1 MSCGKEHAMECNKQV
16 GYADVDNCYRE
27 IEELKAENEKLKIE
41 NERLFNQ
48 LAGIIDRYEMAEAED
63 RPFVLPTHL
72 AKL

>member
-1 MSCGKEHAMECNKQV
+1 MERNKQV

-41 NERLFNQ
+41 NEKLKADNERMFNQ
-48 LAGIIDRYEMAEAED
+48 LDEIICRYDMAMTEE
-63 RPFVLPTHL
+63 RPFVLLPHL